1 MNSILQTDS
10 NISAKAE
17 SKAESKKE
25 VEKKLKHVKVYDQ
38 LYAQIKAGLY
48 SVGSQLPSE
57 PELAQQMNVSRMT
70 LRRALSL
77 LQEDNLVE
85 NIRGKGNYI
94 KSNQMVQP
102 TSGME
107 SMCHPVKNCCSLS
120 YDKVEIELRLE
131 LPTEA
136 ILENLKE
143 SCAAVVIIDRWYFHH
158 QKAIAYSLTFLP
170 IETVSAQQLNL
181 QDTDSI
187 LAFLETKIYDLS
199 NDSILQL
206 THSNA
211 GNFTAHKYTMSAHDS
226 FEMVHETLYDNVHH
240 ILCYSKHYIPSECFH
255 LHIHSTKPRV
265 S

>member
-1 MNSILQTDS
+1 MKIESD
-10 NISAKAE
+10 AE
-17 SKAESKKE
+17 LKKK
-25 VEKKLKHVKVYDQ
+25 VTKKLKHVKVYDQ

-57 PELAQQMNVSRMT
+57 PDLAQQMKVSRMT

-94 KSNQMVQP
+94 KSNQLIQP

-107 SMCHPVKNCCSLS
+107 TLCHPVKNCCSAS
-120 YDKVEIELRLE
+120 YNRVEMELRLE
-131 LPTEA
+131 LPTDA

-143 SCAAVVIIDRWYFHH
+143 PCAAVVIIDRWYF
-158 QKAIAYSLTFLP
+158 QQEKVIAYSLTFLP

-181 QDTDSI
+181 QDRDS
-187 LAFLETKIYDLS
+187 LQTFLETQVYTLA
-199 NDSILQL
+199 NDSILQA

-211 GNFTAHKYTMSAHDS
+211 GNFTAHKYTMSPHNS
-226 FEMVHETLYDNVHH
+226 FEMIYETLYDAVHH
-240 ILCYSKHYIPSECFH
+240 ILCYSKHYIPSERFH
-255 LHIHSTKPRV
+255 LQIHSIKPRV
-265 S
+265 

>member
-1 MNSILQTDS
+1 M
-10 NISAKAE
+10 KAE
-17 SKAESKKE
+17 SDTGLKKE
-25 VEKKLKHVKVYDQ
+25 VAKKLKHVKVYDQ

-57 PELAQQMNVSRMT
+57 PELAQQMKVSRMT

-94 KSNQMVQP
+94 KANHLIQP

-107 SMCHPVKNCCSLS
+107 ALCHPVKNCCSVS
-120 YDKVEIELRLE
+120 YDKVELELRLE

-143 SCAAVVIIDRWYFHH
+143 PCAAVVIIDRWYFRQ

-170 IETVSAQQLNL
+170 IETVSAQQLQL
-181 QDTDSI
+181 QDTGSM
-187 LAFLETKIYDLS
+187 LNFLESEVYEFS
-199 NDSILQL
+199 SHSILQL

-211 GNFTAHKYTMSAHDS
+211 GNFSARKYTMSAHAS
-226 FEMVHETLYDNVHH
+226 FEMVHETLYDQMHH
-240 ILCYSKHYIPSECFH
+240 ILCYSKHYIPSEIFH
-255 LHIHSTKPRV
+255 LHIHSTKPGN
-265 S
+265 